1 MGTVAIADVSRR
13 AASAAETV
21 VTAAIV
27 RVSRRRG
34 SAVKSVAAETG
45 RGATTALASN
55 AAESVPNA
63 PS

>member
-1 MGTVAIADVSRR
+1 MGTVAIADVSRK

-27 RVSRRRG
+27 RVSRRVG

-45 RGATTALASN
+45 RGMTTVLASS
-55 AAESVPNA
+55 AAESVPSV